1 MEYAILRTKLNNHLE
16 KLQEDLMK
24 EFTEAETTITEKTC
38 ELMASLDEKE
48 KELTEYQTTIVNIK
62 QYA

>member
-1 MEYAILRTKLNNHLE
+1 MRVCFDLDCPETAITV
-16 KLQEDLMK
+16 
-24 EFTEAETTITEKTC
+24 KTC

-62 QYA
+62 Q